1 VTKRTILVEQEL
13 TAKIASSIAERGV
26 PFPGNN
32 GGEARI
38 PSHRATAETARQ
50 PDHHPDPASDFR
62 ADNPNGVD
70 EPANSPARLF
80 VLKFLGFR
88 NNPQD

>member
-1 VTKRTILVEQEL
+1 MTKRTIPVEQEL
-13 TAKIASSIAERGV
+13 TAKIASSIAEREV

-32 GGEARI
+32 AGEARI

-50 PDHHPDPASDFR
+50 PDHHPDLASDFR
-62 ADNPNGVD
+62 VDNPNGLD
-70 EPANSPARLF
+70 EPANSRARLF

>member
-13 TAKIASSIAERGV
+13 TAKIASSFAEPEV
-26 PFPGNN
+26 SFPGNN
-32 GGEARI
+32 AGEARI

-62 ADNPNGVD
+62 ADNPNGLD

-80 VLKFLGFR
+80 VLKFQGLG